1 MDHLQVNVP
10 SLVRATPADNFKFK
24 KNLIE
29 NDGVAFLFEKHVLN
43 MCLFF
48 EEAHESTQDGVNK
61 LVDKGPFDHS
71 RWKLLK
77 AMHSTGLPSASCTP
91 PHYMRL
97 FHEFCEAF
105 SAFQGSMKIH
115 IYQPH
120 VNYATDFLSVLN
132 VNVVQIIGEDPDLES
147 LFSFEDNKSQSP
159 TTADERQQG
168 RHYEYG
174 YTGDISTPKIGSEN
188 GIARPNVHKGTSD
201 DGVSKFFRCA
211 SKLTEVVPGPGLGS
225 GHIFHDDCTNSESEQ
240 HMEFARRIH
249 PANQVHAFRKHETT
263 VENPLK
269 CHVDLQNSSHPK

>member
-77 AMHSTGLPSASCTP
+77 AMHIVFPNEHTVQGYLVRHAHT
-91 PHYMRL
+91 PHYMQL
-97 FHEFCEAF
+97 FQEFCEAF
-105 SAFQGSMKIH
+105 SAFQGSMEIH

-120 VNYATDFLSVLN
+120 VNHATDFLSVLN
-132 VNVVQIIGEDPDLES
+132 VNLVQIIAEDPDLES

-159 TTADERQQG
+159 TSADERRQE
-168 RHYEYG
+168 RHYDYG
-174 YTGDISTPKIGSEN
+174 YTGDISTSKIGSEN
-188 GIARPNVHKGTSD
+188 GIARPNLHKGTSE

-211 SKLTEVVPGPGLGS
+211 SKLTEAVPGPGLGS
-225 GHIFHDDCTNSESEQ
+225 DRVFHDDCTNSESEQ
-240 HMEFARRIH
+240 RMEFAQRIH
-249 PANQVHAFRKHETT
+249 PANRVHALRK
-263 VENPLK
+263 N
-269 CHVDLQNSSHPK
+269 